1 MPVAEALSHG
11 LENNDWSK
19 TSDHARGCYFSG
31 HSQGELLELEY
42 FSVQIFHFLKKLL
55 LYRLTPWDNWGKNM
69 HFKRIH
75 TPKHHRLMI

>member
-1 MPVAEALSHG
+1 MPVAEALSDG

-55 LYRLTPWDNWGKNM
+55 L
-69 HFKRIH
+69 
-75 TPKHHRLMI
+75 